1 MLSYEVKYVDPPSA
15 RRLTSAASAF
25 KQALIDESMNCL
37 LRKYMK
43 HVYAVIVRVISRWR
57 GTPSLE

>member
-15 RRLTSAASAF
+15 RRRTSALSAF

-43 HVYAVIVRVISRWR
+43 HVHAVILRVYLALARN
-57 GTPSLE
+57 TVA